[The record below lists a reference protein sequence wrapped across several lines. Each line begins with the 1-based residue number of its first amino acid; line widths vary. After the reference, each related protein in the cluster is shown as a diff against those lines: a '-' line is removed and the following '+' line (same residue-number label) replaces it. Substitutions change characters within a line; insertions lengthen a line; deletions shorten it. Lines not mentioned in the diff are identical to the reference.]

1 MAFALRA
8 PVLAPPC
15 SGCAGGGE
23 VNGLSCRGCG
33 GTGRAGARRARVP
46 WRILGR
52 RAALAMAGPAG
63 MVVGWSRTLPGVG
76 GAAALT
82 FGTAVIAHSAWHWV
96 PAYAVAALVGG
107 TFGLLAD
114 RRIS

>member
-1 MAFALRA
+1 MATAVRVPLALPA
-8 PVLAPPC
+8 CP
-15 SGCAGGGE
+15 GCAGGGE

-33 GTGRAGARRARVP
+33 GTGRQGASRVRVP
-46 WRILGR
+46 WRIMGR

-63 MVVGWSRTLPGVG
+63 LVVGWSRTLPGVG

-82 FGTAVIAHSAWHWV
+82 YGTAVIANSAWHWV

-107 TFGLLAD
+107 AFALLMD
-114 RRIS
+114 RRL